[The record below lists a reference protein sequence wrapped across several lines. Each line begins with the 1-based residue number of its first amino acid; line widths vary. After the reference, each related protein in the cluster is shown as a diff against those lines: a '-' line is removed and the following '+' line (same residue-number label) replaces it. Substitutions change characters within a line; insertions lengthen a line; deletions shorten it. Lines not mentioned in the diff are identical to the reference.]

1 MSRLCCLSL
10 LTIALAFPLVSCGES
25 ESAREARAM
34 KDATPQRLRPDG
46 TIQLSDQDRQALGL
60 VVTPAAEAD
69 LSESALRFGRVVS
82 PLSNQGQVVSPVSGR
97 ITRPPFIQLGSA
109 VKAGAVLLEIL
120 PALDTP
126 DRIAVGTQS
135 AEREGQIEA
144 AEYELTQAEADAARA
159 RQLSPHI
166 VSAAKLQE
174 AETAVA
180 TARARVEGL
189 RNARAA
195 ATQAQSRPVP
205 VSVPIGGTVAAITI
219 EVGALVNKGDVL
231 AQILREGS
239 VWIDV
244 SVPPDDPIGDRYV
257 VTTPAG
263 PITTRLLT
271 RGAVIDPDGTRHDR
285 LVVDAEQ
292 SAALRPGASVS
303 VQVAHG
309 ASRGIVI
316 AGSALVPGVD
326 TDTVFVET
334 SSGIFAARPVQVA
347 ARFEK
352 QVRVASGLNAGD
364 RVVVQG
370 AMALQ
375 GERLRSQLRH
385 VE

>member
-1 MSRLCCLSL
+1 MRRLACLAL
-10 LTIALAFPLVSCGES
+10 LTIAPAILLTACGES
-25 ESAREARAM
+25 ESARETRAM

-46 TIQLSDQDRQALGL
+46 TIQLSDQDRAALGL
-60 VVTPAAEAD
+60 VVASAADGD
-69 LSESALRFGRVVS
+69 LPESTLRFGRVVS
-82 PLSNQGQVVSPVSGR
+82 LSANEGQVVAPVGGR
-97 ITRPPFIQLGSA
+97 VTRPPLAQLGSP
-109 VKAGAVLLEIL
+109 VNAGAVLLEIA

-126 DRIAVGTQS
+126 DRIAVGTQA
-135 AEREGQIEA
+135 AEREGQIEVA
-144 AEYELTQAEADAARA
+144 AGELARAEADAARA

-180 TARARVEGL
+180 ASRARLEGL
-189 RNARAA
+189 RNARTAA
-195 ATQAQSRPVP
+195 SHAQTNP
-205 VSVPIGGTVAAITI
+205 VSVSAPIAGTVTAITVD
-219 EVGALVNKGDVL
+219 VGALVNKGDVL
-231 AQILREGS
+231 ARIVREGP

-244 SVPPDDPIGDRYV
+244 SVPPDDPVGDRYV
-257 VTTPAG
+257 VTRSSGSIAA
-263 PITTRLLT
+263 RLLA
-271 RGAVIDPDGTRHDR
+271 RGSVMDADGTRHDR
-285 LVVDAEQ
+285 LVVDAAQ
-292 SAALRPGASVS
+292 SAGLSPGASVS

-309 ASRGIVI
+309 ASRGIVV
-316 AGSALVPGVD
+316 ADSALVPGVE

-334 SSGIFAARPVQVA
+334 ASGIFAARPVHVA

-352 QVRVASGLNAGD
+352 QVRVASGLKVGD

>member
-1 MSRLCCLSL
+1 MRRLSGLAL
-10 LTIALAFPLVSCGES
+10 LTMALAVPLAACGES

-46 TIQLSDQDRQALGL
+46 TIQLSDQDRAALGL
-60 VVTPAAEAD
+60 AVAPAAEGD
-69 LSESALRFGRVVS
+69 LPDSTLRFGRVVS
-82 PLSNQGQVVSPVSGR
+82 LSANESQAVSPVTGR
-97 ITRPPFIQLGSA
+97 VTRPPRVQLGAS
-109 VKAGAVLLEIL
+109 VSAGAVLLEIA

-126 DRIAVGTQS
+126 DRIAVGTQA

-144 AEYELTQAEADAARA
+144 AVGGLAQAVADAARA
-159 RQLSPHI
+159 RQLSPQI
-166 VSAAKLQE
+166 VSAARLQE

-180 TARARVEGL
+180 TARARLEGL

-195 ATQAQSRPVP
+195 ASQAQTSP
-205 VSVPIGGTVAAITI
+205 VSVSAPIAGTVAMITVA
-219 EVGALVNKGDVL
+219 VGALVNKGDVL
-231 AQILREGS
+231 AQIVREGP

-244 SVPPDDPIGDRYV
+244 SVPPDDPVGDRYA
-257 VTTPAG
+257 VTTSSGLIVA
-263 PITTRLLT
+263 RLLA
-271 RGAVIDPDGTRHDR
+271 RGSVIDADGTRHDR
-285 LVVDAEQ
+285 LVVDAAQ

-303 VQVAHG
+303 LQVAHG

-316 AGSALVPGVD
+316 ADSALVPGVD

-334 SSGIFAARPVQVA
+334 SSGIFAARPVHVA

-352 QVRVASGLNAGD
+352 QVRVASGLTRGD

>member
-1 MSRLCCLSL
+1 MKCVCCFRV
-10 LTIALAFPLVSCGES
+10 LTIVLAVSAVSCGES

-46 TIQLSDQDRQALGL
+46 TIQLSDQDRTALGL
-60 VVTPAAEAD
+60 VVASAAEGD
-69 LSESALRFGRVVS
+69 LAESALRFGRVVS
-82 PLSNQGQVVSPVSGR
+82 LSANEGHVVSPVTGR
-97 ITRPPFIQLGSA
+97 VTRPPVVQLGA
-109 VKAGAVLLEIL
+109 EVKAGAVLVEIM

-126 DRIAVGTQS
+126 DRIAVGTQA

-144 AEYELTQAEADAARA
+144 AAGGLAQAEAEAARA

-174 AETAVA
+174 AETAVV
-180 TARARVEGL
+180 TARARLDGL
-189 RNARAA
+189 RNARTVASH
-195 ATQAQSRPVP
+195 AQTNP
-205 VSVPIGGTVAAITI
+205 VSVSAPIAGTVTAITVD
-219 EVGALVNKGDVL
+219 VGALVNKGDVL
-231 AQILREGS
+231 ARVVREGP

-244 SVPPDDPIGDRYV
+244 SVPPDDPVGDRYV
-257 VTTPAG
+257 VTRSSGTIAA
-263 PITTRLLT
+263 RLLA
-271 RGAVIDPDGTRHDR
+271 RGSVMDADGTRHDR
-285 LVVDAEQ
+285 LVVDAAQ
-292 SAALRPGASVS
+292 SAGLSPGASVS

-316 AGSALVPGVD
+316 ADSALVPGVD

-334 SSGIFAARPVQVA
+334 ASGIFAARPVQVA

-352 QVRVASGLNAGD
+352 QVRVASGLKVGD

>member
-1 MSRLCCLSL
+1 MRRLSCL
-10 LTIALAFPLVSCGES
+10 LTIALAILLTGCGER
-25 ESAREARAM
+25 ESAREVRAM

-46 TIQLSDQDRQALGL
+46 TIQLSDQDRAALGL
-60 VVTPAAEAD
+60 VVASAAEGD
-69 LSESALRFGRVVS
+69 LPESTLRFGRVVS
-82 PLSNQGQVVSPVSGR
+82 LSANEGQVVSPVSGR
-97 ITRPPFIQLGSA
+97 VTRPPLAQLGSP
-109 VKAGAVLLEIL
+109 VQAGAVLLEIV

-126 DRIAVGTQS
+126 DRIAVGTQA
-135 AEREGQIEA
+135 AEREGQIEVA
-144 AEYELTQAEADAARA
+144 AGELAQAEAGAARA

-166 VSAAKLQE
+166 VSTAKLQE

-180 TARARVEGL
+180 TARAKAEGL
-189 RNARAA
+189 RNARDAA
-195 ATQAQSRPVP
+195 SQARSRPVA
-205 VSVPIGGTVAAITI
+205 VAAPIAGTVTAIKI
-219 EVGALVNKGDVL
+219 DVGALVNKGDVL
-231 AQILREGS
+231 AHIVREGP

-244 SVPPDDPIGDRYV
+244 SVPPEDPVGERYV
-257 VTTPAG
+257 VTTLSA
-263 PITTRLLT
+263 PIAARLLA
-271 RGAVIDPDGTRHDR
+271 RGSVIDPDGTRHDR
-285 LVVDAEQ
+285 LIVDATQ

-316 AGSALVPGVD
+316 AEAALVPGVD

-334 SSGIFAARPVQVA
+334 ASGIFAARPVQVA

-352 QVRVASGLNAGD
+352 QVRVASGLNVGD

>member
-1 MSRLCCLSL
+1 MRCVSCL
-10 LTIALAFPLVSCGES
+10 ALVTCVLAITLAACGES

-46 TIQLSDQDRQALGL
+46 TIQLSEQDRAALGL
-60 VVTPAAEAD
+60 IVAPAAEGD
-69 LSESALRFGRVVS
+69 VPESTVRFGRVVS
-82 PLSNQGQVVSPVSGR
+82 PLANQGQVVSPVSGR
-97 ITRPPFIQLGSA
+97 VTRPPFVQLGAA
-109 VKAGAVLLEIL
+109 VKAGAVLLDIL

-144 AEYELTQAEADAARA
+144 AEHELTQAEAAAARA
-159 RQLSPHI
+159 RQLSPQI

-180 TARARVEGL
+180 TARAKVEGL
-189 RNARAA
+189 RNARTA
-195 ATQAQSRPVP
+195 ATQAQSQPVP
-205 VSVPIGGTVAAITI
+205 VSVPIAGTVAAITV

-231 AQILREGS
+231 AQILREGR

-263 PITTRLLT
+263 PIAARLLT

-285 LVVDAEQ
+285 LVVDAAQ
-292 SAALRPGASVS
+292 SAGLRPGASVS

-309 ASRGIVI
+309 ATHGIVI
-316 AGSALVPGVD
+316 ADSALVPGVD
-326 TDTVFVET
+326 SDTVFVET
-334 SSGIFAARPVQVA
+334 SSGIFTARPVQVA
-347 ARFEK
+347 ARFEQ
-352 QVRVASGLNAGD
+352 QVRVASGLNSGD

>member
-1 MSRLCCLSL
+1 MRRLSGLAL
-10 LTIALAFPLVSCGES
+10 LTLALAVPLAGCGES

-34 KDATPQRLRPDG
+34 KDAVPQRLRPDG
-46 TIQLSDQDRQALGL
+46 TIHLSDQDRAALGL
-60 VVTPAAEAD
+60 AVAPAAEGD
-69 LSESALRFGRVVS
+69 LPDSTLRFGRVVS
-82 PLSNQGQVVSPVSGR
+82 LSANESQVVSPVTGR
-97 ITRPPFIQLGSA
+97 VTRPPRVQLGAS
-109 VKAGAVLLEIL
+109 VSAGAVLLEIA

-126 DRIAVGTQS
+126 DRIAVGTQA

-144 AEYELTQAEADAARA
+144 AVGGLAQAVADAARA
-159 RQLSPHI
+159 RQLSPQI

-180 TARARVEGL
+180 TARARLEGL
-189 RNARAA
+189 RSARAA
-195 ATQAQSRPVP
+195 ANQAQTSP
-205 VSVPIGGTVAAITI
+205 VSVSAPIAGTVAMIKI
-219 EVGALVNKGDVL
+219 DVGALVNKGDVL
-231 AQILREGS
+231 AQIVREGP

-244 SVPPDDPIGDRYV
+244 SVPPDDPVGDRYA
-257 VTTPAG
+257 VTTSSGLIVA
-263 PITTRLLT
+263 RLLA
-271 RGAVIDPDGTRHDR
+271 RGSVIDADGTRHDR
-285 LVVDAEQ
+285 LVVDAAQ

-303 VQVAHG
+303 LQVAHG

-316 AGSALVPGVD
+316 ADSALVPGVD

-334 SSGIFAARPVQVA
+334 SPGIFAARPVHVA

-352 QVRVASGLNAGD
+352 QVRVASGLTRGD

>member
-1 MSRLCCLSL
+1 MRRLSCLGL
-10 LTIALAFPLVSCGES
+10 LTIALAVPLAGCGES
-25 ESAREARAM
+25 ESTREARAM

-46 TIQLSDQDRQALGL
+46 TIQLSDQDRAALGL
-60 VVTPAAEAD
+60 VVASAVEGD
-69 LSESALRFGRVVS
+69 LPESTLRFGRVVS
-82 PLSNQGQVVSPVSGR
+82 LLANESQVVSPVTGH
-97 ITRPPFIQLGSA
+97 ITRPPLVQLGA
-109 VKAGAVLLEIL
+109 PVKAGAVLLEIA
-120 PALDTP
+120 PTLDTP
-126 DRIAVGTQS
+126 DRISVGSQA

-144 AEYELTQAEADAARA
+144 AAGGVAQAEAEAARA

-166 VSAAKLQE
+166 VSAAKLLE

-180 TARARVEGL
+180 TARARLEGL
-189 RNARAA
+189 RSARIAA
-195 ATQAQSRPVP
+195 SQAQTNP
-205 VSVPIGGTVAAITI
+205 VSVSAPIAGTVAAIKI

-231 AQILREGS
+231 AQIVREGP

-244 SVPPDDPIGDRYV
+244 SVPPDDPSGDRYS
-257 VTTPAG
+257 VTTSSGLIAA
-263 PITTRLLT
+263 RLLA
-271 RGAVIDPDGTRHDR
+271 RGSVIDADGTRHDR
-285 LVVDAEQ
+285 LVVDAAQ

-303 VQVAHG
+303 VQVARG

-316 AGSALVPGVD
+316 ADSALVPGVD
-326 TDTVFVET
+326 TDTVFVEA
-334 SSGIFAARPVQVA
+334 SPGIFAARPVQVA

>member
-1 MSRLCCLSL
+1 MTCAPCLAVV
-10 LTIALAFPLVSCGES
+10 TCVLATTLVSCGES

-46 TIQLSDQDRQALGL
+46 TIQLSDRDRAALGL

-82 PLSNQGQVVSPVSGR
+82 PLENTGQVVSPVSGR
-97 ITRPPFIQLGSA
+97 ITRPPFVQLGAA
-109 VKAGAVLLEIL
+109 VQAGAVLLEIV

-126 DRIAVGTQS
+126 DRIAVGTQM
-135 AEREGQIEA
+135 AERDGQIEA
-144 AEYELTQAEADAARA
+144 TDRELAHAEADAERA
-159 RQLSPHI
+159 RQLSPQI
-166 VSAAKLQE
+166 VSTAKLQE

-180 TARARVEGL
+180 TTRARLEGL
-189 RNARAA
+189 RNARTAA
-195 ATQAQSRPVP
+195 SQAQSRPVAL
-205 VSVPIGGTVAAITI
+205 SAPIAGTVAAIKG
-219 EVGALVNKGDVL
+219 EVGALVQKGDII
-231 AQILREGS
+231 AQIVRDGPA
-239 VWIDV
+239 WIEV
-244 SVPPDDPIGDRYV
+244 SVPPDDPTGDRYV
-257 VTTPAG
+257 VTTQAG
-263 PITTRLLT
+263 PIAARLLA
-271 RGAVIDPDGTRHDR
+271 RGTVIDPDGTRHDR
-285 LVVDAEQ
+285 LVVDAAH
-292 SAALRPGASVS
+292 SAGLRPGASVS

-309 ASRGIVI
+309 ASHGIVI
-316 AGSALVPGVD
+316 SDSALVPGVD

-352 QVRVASGLNAGD
+352 EVRVASGLNAGD

>member
-1 MSRLCCLSL
+1 MTTIIVPL
-10 LTIALAFPLVSCGES
+10 LACGES

-46 TIQLSDQDRQALGL
+46 TIQLSDQDRAALGL
-60 VVTPAAEAD
+60 AVAPAAEGD
-69 LSESALRFGRVVS
+69 LPDSTLRFGRVVS
-82 PLSNQGQVVSPVSGR
+82 LLANESQVVSPVTGR
-97 ITRPPFIQLGSA
+97 VTRPPRVQLGAS
-109 VKAGAVLLEIL
+109 VSAGAMLLEIV

-126 DRIAVGTQS
+126 DRIAVGTQA

-144 AEYELTQAEADAARA
+144 AVGGLAQAEADAARA
-159 RQLSPHI
+159 RQLSPQI
-166 VSAAKLQE
+166 VSAARLQE

-180 TARARVEGL
+180 TARARLEGL

-195 ATQAQSRPVP
+195 ASQAQTSP
-205 VSVPIGGTVAAITI
+205 VSVSAPIAGTVAMIKI
-219 EVGALVNKGDVL
+219 EVGALVSKGDVL
-231 AQILREGS
+231 AQIVREGP

-244 SVPPDDPIGDRYV
+244 SVPPDDPVGDRYA
-257 VTTPAG
+257 VTTSSGLIVA
-263 PITTRLLT
+263 RLLA
-271 RGAVIDPDGTRHDR
+271 RGSVIDADGTRHDR
-285 LVVDAEQ
+285 LIVDAAQ

-316 AGSALVPGVD
+316 ADSALVPGVD

-334 SSGIFAARPVQVA
+334 SSGIFAARPVHVA

-352 QVRVASGLNAGD
+352 LVRVASGLNPGD

>member
-46 TIQLSDQDRQALGL
+46 TIQLSDQDRAALGL
-60 VVTPAAEAD
+60 VVASAAEGE
-69 LSESALRFGRVVS
+69 LPESTLRFGRVVS
-82 PLSNQGQVVSPVSGR
+82 VSANEGQVVSPVSGR
-97 ITRPPFIQLGSA
+97 VTRPPLAQLGSP
-109 VKAGAVLLEIL
+109 VKAGAVLLEIV

-126 DRIAVGTQS
+126 DRIAVGTQA
-135 AEREGQIEA
+135 AEREGQIEVA
-144 AEYELTQAEADAARA
+144 AGELAQAEAEAARA
-159 RQLSPHI
+159 RKLSPHI
-166 VSAAKLQE
+166 VSTAKLQE

-180 TARARVEGL
+180 TARAKAEGL

-195 ATQAQSRPVP
+195 ASQAQSRPVA
-205 VSVPIGGTVAAITI
+205 VSAPIAGTVTAITI
-219 EVGALVNKGDVL
+219 AVGALVNKGDVL
-231 AQILREGS
+231 AHIVREGP

-244 SVPPDDPIGDRYV
+244 SVPPEDPIGERYV
-257 VTTPAG
+257 VTTPA
-263 PITTRLLT
+263 PIAARLLA
-271 RGAVIDPDGTRHDR
+271 RGSVIDPDGTRHDR
-285 LVVDAEQ
+285 LLVDAAQ

-316 AGSALVPGVD
+316 AAAALVPGVD

-334 SSGIFAARPVQVA
+334 APGVFAARPVQVV
-347 ARFEK
+347 ARFEQ
-352 QVRVASGLNAGD
+352 QVRVASGVNPGD

>member
-1 MSRLCCLSL
+1 MRRLACLAL
-10 LTIALAFPLVSCGES
+10 LTIAPAILLTGCGES

-34 KDATPQRLRPDG
+34 KAATPQRLRPDG
-46 TIQLSDQDRQALGL
+46 TIQLSDQDRTALGL
-60 VVTPAAEAD
+60 AVASAAEGD
-69 LSESALRFGRVVS
+69 LPESTLRFGRVVS
-82 PLSNQGQVVSPVSGR
+82 LSANEGQVVSPVSGR
-97 ITRPPFIQLGSA
+97 VTRPPLAQLGSP
-109 VKAGAVLLEIL
+109 VKAGAVLLEIV

-126 DRIAVGTQS
+126 DRIAVGTQA
-135 AEREGQIEA
+135 AEREGQIEVA
-144 AEYELTQAEADAARA
+144 AGELAQAEAQAARA

-166 VSAAKLQE
+166 VSTAKLQE

-180 TARARVEGL
+180 TALAKAEGL
-189 RNARAA
+189 RNARDAA
-195 ATQAQSRPVP
+195 SQAQSRPVA
-205 VSVPIGGTVAAITI
+205 VSAPIAGTVTAINI
-219 EVGALVNKGDVL
+219 AVGALVNKGDVL
-231 AQILREGS
+231 AQIVREGP

-244 SVPPDDPIGDRYV
+244 SVPPEDPIGERYV
-257 VTTPAG
+257 VTTLSAPVAA
-263 PITTRLLT
+263 RLLA
-271 RGAVIDPDGTRHDR
+271 RGSVIDPDGTRHDR
-285 LVVDAEQ
+285 LIVDAAQ

-309 ASRGIVI
+309 ASRGIII
-316 AGSALVPGVD
+316 ADSALVPGVD